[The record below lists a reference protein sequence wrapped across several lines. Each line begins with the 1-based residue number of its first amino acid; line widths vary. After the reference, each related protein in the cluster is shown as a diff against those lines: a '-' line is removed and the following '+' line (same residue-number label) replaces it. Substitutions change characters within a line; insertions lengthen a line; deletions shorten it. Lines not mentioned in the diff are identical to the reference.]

1 MATVPLA
8 LEPLL
13 NLSGYNSVRVNLAM
27 FNSRS
32 SRAGFV
38 RDRQGNP
45 TGLLPRRDE
54 PNPEPETS
62 AVAAE

>member
-1 MATVPLA
+1 MATAPLA

-27 FNSRS
+27 FNSGS
-32 SRAGFV
+32 SRAGFA

-45 TGLLPRRDE
+45 IDLLPRVGE
-54 PNPEPETS
+54 PNPEPKTS